1 MAWIC
6 WPYISLYAV
15 GCTLSYQQL
24 SQTIRK
30 RNTLTVVHLQDAVR
44 TRDVREIVAR
54 FDAVCRVL
62 IPVIVV
68 DVFVDILA
76 ILVRSARGRHV
87 VPTGVVRVYRA
98 VVAVVI
104 GAGQRVPVE
113 TFLRS
118 HVVRAEVAGVADGEL
133 DVSLGSRFER
143 GGSGRGRVR
152 FDFLSPREARVRM
165 SYDSAE
171 RYLVDVLWHVL
182 HSAVDNTLEKGRR

>member
-1 MAWIC
+1 M
-6 WPYISLYAV
+6 
-15 GCTLSYQQL
+15 
-24 SQTIRK
+24 
-30 RNTLTVVHLQDAVR
+30 HLQDAVS
-44 TRDVREIVAR
+44 TRDFREIVAR

-62 IPVIVV
+62 IPIVEV

-87 VPTGVVRVYRA
+87 VPTGVVRVDRA
-98 VVAVVI
+98 VVIVVG
-104 GAGQRVPVE
+104 GAGQRVAVE

-118 HVVRAEVAGVADGEL
+118 HVVGAEVGGVADGEL
-133 DVSLGSRFER
+133 DVSLGSTFVW
-143 GGSGRGRVR
+143 GGAGRGRVR